1 MSKQHEVT
9 VSMSQLDLFGGGEMA
24 IDESFAAAAR
34 KDLDET
40 SWVDVV
46 PGWLSGSEELLI
58 CLTAAVPFAQ
68 HQRRIF
74 DKVFDEPRLTAEYR
88 DINAAPAPVIRDIA
102 KALSRRY
109 GVTYDGL
116 WLNLYRDHRDSTGWH
131 GDWITCKRETCIVP
145 VLSLGAARRFLL
157 KARSGGPSIGLT
169 VAGGDLIVMGGRCQ
183 RDWLHAVP
191 KQVRA
196 AGPRVSLN
204 FESSWQRTPLGPAIP
219 ASSTPG

>member
-1 MSKQHEVT
+1 MSKLHEVT
-9 VSMSQLDLFGGGEMA
+9 VGMSQQDLFGGGEMA

-40 SWVDVV
+40 SWVDIV
-46 PGWLSGSEELLI
+46 PGWLSGNEELLI

-145 VLSLGAARRFLL
+145 VLSLGAPRRFLL

-191 KQVRA
+191 KQVRN

-204 FESSWQRTPLGPAIP
+204 FESSWQRTPSGR
-219 ASSTPG
+219 TPQAWRS